1 MPASGP
7 ASGSTATATVAR
19 AEPLRIAFA
28 YVGPV
33 GDHGWSYAHDLGRRQ
48 VERTFG
54 DAVRVMFVEKVP
66 EAEEAEPVFR
76 ELVALGNELI
86 FGAAFGYM
94 EPMLKVASGHAGVKF
109 EHVNGYKTAENL
121 RVFDVRTYEG
131 AYLAGVL
138 AGGLTKTKVIGV
150 VASIPIPEVIRNIN
164 AFALGAQ
171 TMNPAVRV
179 RVEWVNSW
187 FDPPLEDAAANKL
200 IDRQADVLMQTTDS
214 TAVLLAAQARGKKA
228 IGWDSD
234 MSGFAPRAHVAS
246 AIVDFGPYYVKTVRD
261 VLNGR
266 WTVGSSWWG
275 MKEGAIDIV
284 SVSPSVPPKVLTRLQ
299 QAKRGLRE
307 GSLNVWSGPI
317 RAQDGQLVYRAG
329 ESATD
334 RELGGMNFYVRG
346 VEGVVPR

>member
-1 MPASGP
+1 MPTLDSARAS
-7 ASGSTATATVAR
+7 AVTAAEAR
-19 AEPLRIAFA
+19 AEPLRIGFA

-33 GDHGWSYAHDLGRRQ
+33 GDHGWSYAHDLGRQ
-48 VERTFG
+48 HVERTFG

-66 EAEEAEPVFR
+66 EAQEGEPIFR
-76 ELVALGNELI
+76 DLVALGNELI
-86 FGAAFGYM
+86 FGTAFGYM
-94 EPMLKVASGHAGVKF
+94 EPMLKVAREHAHVKF
-109 EHVNGYKTAENL
+109 EHANGYKTAENL

-150 VASIPIPEVIRNIN
+150 VAAIPIPEVIRNIN

-187 FDPPLEDAAANKL
+187 FDPPLEGAAANKL
-200 IDRQADVLMQTTDS
+200 IDRRADVLMQTTDS

-246 AIVDFGPYYVKTVRD
+246 AIVDFGPYYVKTVHD

-284 SVSPSVPPKVLTRLQ
+284 SVSPAVPPKVLARLE
-299 QAKRGLRE
+299 QAKRGLRD
-307 GSLNVWSGPI
+307 GRLNIWSGPL
-317 RAQDGQLVYRAG
+317 RDQVGRLVYPAG

-334 RELGGMNFYVRG
+334 EELGGMNFYVRG
-346 VEGVVPR
+346 VEGVIPK